1 MPGGA
6 VSRRYAARAA
16 HRYSRRMSGSGPTST
31 PARRRGPG
39 CLGIAALVIA
49 GIIVAFLVFAFT
61 RPTDESRVEQC
72 PRVVRELIEDR
83 LGEPSS
89 FGTTDVFPGNQMKGT
104 ATVRGTSY
112 VWICGIGITRGN
124 RVSVD
129 VRDPDNA
136 SVINEYVD
144 L

>member
-1 MPGGA
+1 
-6 VSRRYAARAA
+6 
-16 HRYSRRMSGSGPTST
+16 MSGSGPTST

-39 CLGIAALVIA
+39 CLGIAALIIV
-49 GIIVAFLVFAFT
+49 GVIVAFLVFAFT
-61 RPTDESRVEQC
+61 RPTDESKVEQC
-72 PRVVRELIEDR
+72 PRVVRELIEAR

-89 FGTTDVFPGNQMKGT
+89 FATTEHYPGNSMEGT
-104 ATVRGTSY
+104 ATVRGVRY
-112 VWICGIGITRGN
+112 WWGCGIGITRGN